1 MKRSRLSTLIVAAAA
16 IAAMSLGSPAGAA
29 DAQAPQHHAARH
41 PKSHGK
47 IDHSGRRQVG
57 KASFYARRFA
67 GRKMADG
74 TRMDPDKPVAASKSL
89 PLGTVAKVTNLETGQ
104 STAVTI
110 QDRGPYVP
118 GRIIDLSPSTAKEIG
133 ITRKNGVAP
142 VEVAPIAVPAPDGH
156 VVLGDG
162 AKELPGASVN
172 RP

>member
-1 MKRSRLSTLIVAAAA
+1 MKRSRLHTITLAVLAFAAAGLCA
-16 IAAMSLGSPAGAA
+16 AA
-29 DAQAPQHHAARH
+29 DGTPTQAPQPPKHHAAARSGGH
-41 PKSHGK
+41 HKL
-47 IDHSGRRQVG
+47 DHSGRRQIG

-74 TRMDPDKPVAASKSL
+74 TRMDPAKPVAASKTL
-89 PLGTVAKVTNLETGQ
+89 PLGTVAKVTNLETGK

-133 ITRKNGVAP
+133 ITHKNGVAP

-156 VVLGDG
+156 VIVGEG
-162 AKELPGASVN
+162 AKETP
-172 RP
+172 R